1 MLKGLK
7 QKIQNKLL
15 RQAEASYKVKLEKK
29 RDKYNELLDFM
40 FKDVPYVNG
49 DKEENAPGSGKEE
62 TSVQGSASL
71 TALVVFV
78 EEFIKGFTLDTQA
91 PFVVFSYKNGKLHEA
106 APAIMQEVFDN
117 PKVSFVYADE
127 DCICGDRHMNPWL
140 KPDYS
145 PDTLMSFLYM
155 GSPVA
160 IRTQLLNEILSKM
173 ELCEDGYVNYY
184 DFILRATELLS
195 DDEIAHCKKV
205 LFSKYIGNEQEKTVL
220 PGTEAK
226 FNEIKVIAA
235 SRRGYTMAMYC
246 DKKNRWQTLY
256 KPEDVEDPLVSV
268 IIPSKDQP
276 ELMQECLEALYEKN
290 EAASFE
296 VIVIDNGSAGA
307 NRLRMTSLKEKFGFN
322 YYYEPG
328 EFHFAKMCNFGA
340 KKAKGKYLLFLND
353 DTKMMMDN
361 TLLSM
366 AGQCEVSHVGAVGVK
381 LLYADGV
388 TIQHV
393 GIANSKIGPIHKF
406 IGKKDDISHYY
417 GQNDYP
423 MNVIGVTGACMM
435 VKAERFNEVEGF
447 DEIFAVSYNDVDLC
461 YKLHK
466 AGYYNVVRND
476 ISVIH
481 YESMSRGNDADAKAK
496 LIRLKNE
503 QTALIDKHPDM
514 TEFDPYYS
522 MYIDATK
529 DEFTIQ
535 IPGLNK
541 QYSLEECKKDILPQ
555 MENEALNIVT
565 DCVKAEDKTLHLD
578 GWWYV
583 KGYNNARYKASLVL
597 KNKTQD
603 KVFML
608 DFEPVLRED
617 VALAMIHEIN
627 VELSGFSVM
636 LLKSEL
642 PAGEYEIGMYVK
654 DTCSRQKLFKLISRD
669 NNIII

>member
-1 MLKGLK
+1 MLKGVK
-7 QKIQNKLL
+7 RKVQNRLLAQSDALYKDKL
-15 RQAEASYKVKLEKK
+15 AKK
-29 RDKYNELLDFM
+29 RDKYNELLAVM
-40 FKDVPYVNG
+40 LKDVPPAATTTDG
-49 DKEENAPGSGKEE
+49 QLEAGMEIP
-62 TSVQGSASL
+62 
-71 TALVVFV
+71 VVFI
-78 EEFIKGFTLDTQA
+78 EEFTKGCAVNLNADFVIFT
-91 PFVVFSYKNGKLHEA
+91 SKNGELNKA
-106 APAIMQEVFDN
+106 APEIMREIFSNPEV
-117 PKVSFVYADE
+117 VLIYADE
-127 DCICGDRHMNPWL
+127 DYLKGPQHMKPWL

-155 GSPVA
+155 GNPVA
-160 IRTQLLNEILSKM
+160 VKTEMLKNTMKEMNLS
-173 ELCEDGYVNYY
+173 EDGEINYY
-184 DFILRATELLS
+184 DFLLRVTEQITS
-195 DDEIAHCKKV
+195 SQIIHCNKV
-205 LFSKYIGNEQEKTVL
+205 LFSNYLSNDDIIRTTLWGADE
-220 PGTEAK
+220 K
-226 FNEIKVIAA
+226 FNAIKENAA

-246 DKKNRWQTLY
+246 DKKDRWQTLY
-256 KPEDVEDPLVSV
+256 KPGDVEGPLVSV

-290 EAASFE
+290 EAAFFE
-296 VIVIDNGSAGA
+296 VIVIDNGSVGA
-307 NRLRMTSLKEKFGFN
+307 NRLRMTSLKEKFGFD
-322 YYYEPG
+322 YHYEPG

-353 DTKMMMDN
+353 DTKMMMEN

-381 LLYADGV
+381 LLYADGE

-435 VKAERFNEVEGF
+435 VKTERFNEVEGF

-617 VALAMIHEIN
+617 VALAMTQETN

-642 PAGEYEIGMYVK
+642 PAGEYEVGMYLK